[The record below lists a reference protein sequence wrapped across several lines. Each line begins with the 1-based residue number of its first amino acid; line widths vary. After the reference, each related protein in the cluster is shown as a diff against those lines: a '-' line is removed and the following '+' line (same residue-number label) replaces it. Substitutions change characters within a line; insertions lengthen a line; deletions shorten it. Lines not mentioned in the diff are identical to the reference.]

1 MPECRKNIP
10 IHKKSVSNI
19 RKMTGFK
26 TFKKELLRFYIDSI
40 SLNKGLDILIE
51 RTLPVSS
58 LILDS
63 KEPLSEKHLLL

>member
-10 IHKKSVSNI
+10 IPKKSVSNI